1 VGAGTL
7 VSQSQQ
13 STIPLA
19 AGADA
24 SVEAALD
31 LLIER
36 EEFDLVG
43 VMAVDETAY
52 TWNFA
57 TDRLEWEHNAT
68 AVLGIA
74 DGSIIDTGEKFS
86 LLLAPEHG
94 RERKQVFDRT
104 VAGTA
109 TGGLPYRLQ
118 FRLFPAGSGSMAV
131 WVEDHGRWWPGPDGR
146 PARAR
151 GVMRIVADTY
161 IEEQRLLY
169 RNDHDELTGQLNR
182 SRLTD
187 ALNAVILRCTRA
199 RTQSA
204 FLMVAINNLAMI
216 NETYGFK
223 AGDDVIGTVV
233 SAIKGKLRGGDTLG
247 RYSANKFGIILND
260 CGHGAMEI
268 AADRFMRAVRELSI
282 RAGGTQVQ
290 ATVSIGGVVLLDHAQ
305 TVHQALSCALQALEK
320 AKQHRLE
327 GFIAYEP
334 SPAVECT
341 RQRNVAMVDDVIS
354 ALEAGRMS
362 LALQPMIG
370 TKSGRPE
377 IYECLLRMER
387 PNGEVVSAGQFI
399 EAAEQLGLS
408 RLIDKRTLEMAM
420 VLLRK
425 YPDLTLSVNVSS
437 LTANEPDWLA
447 TLHRLIADDTTLTS
461 RLIVEITETSVIID
475 LDMMKAF
482 VDTLRELGCR
492 IAIDDFGAGYTS
504 FKNLK
509 ALKVDIVKIDGAFVK
524 DLMVEKA
531 DQAFIHTMVDLARN
545 FGLETVAEWVGDE
558 ASVQFLTE
566 AGIDYL
572 QGFHFGQPIPADE
585 FTHTQAL

>member
-1 VGAGTL
+1 
-7 VSQSQQ
+7 
-13 STIPLA
+13 
-19 AGADA
+19 
-24 SVEAALD
+24 
-31 LLIER
+31 
-36 EEFDLVG
+36 
-43 VMAVDETAY
+43 
-52 TWNFA
+52 
-57 TDRLEWEHNAT
+57 
-68 AVLGIA
+68 
-74 DGSIIDTGEKFS
+74 
-86 LLLAPEHG
+86 
-94 RERKQVFDRT
+94 
-104 VAGTA
+104 
-109 TGGLPYRLQ
+109 
-118 FRLFPAGSGSMAV
+118 
-131 WVEDHGRWWPGPDGR
+131 
-146 PARAR
+146 
-151 GVMRIVADTY
+151 
-161 IEEQRLLY
+161 
-169 RNDHDELTGQLNR
+169 
-182 SRLTD
+182 
-187 ALNAVILRCTRA
+187 
-199 RTQSA
+199 
-204 FLMVAINNLAMI
+204 
-216 NETYGFK
+216 
-223 AGDDVIGTVV
+223 
-233 SAIKGKLRGGDTLG
+233 
-247 RYSANKFGIILND
+247 
-260 CGHGAMEI
+260 
-268 AADRFMRAVRELSI
+268 
-282 RAGGTQVQ
+282 
-290 ATVSIGGVVLLDHAQ
+290 
-305 TVHQALSCALQALEK
+305 
-320 AKQHRLE
+320 
-327 GFIAYEP
+327 
-334 SPAVECT
+334 
-341 RQRNVAMVDDVIS
+341 
-354 ALEAGRMS
+354 
-362 LALQPMIG
+362 
-370 TKSGRPE
+370 
-377 IYECLLRMER
+377 MER